1 MLYASA
7 AVEAFRVHGIPAR
20 YVEGYYISAGDIA
33 GSKDGKT
40 TVTGSNAHAWVEV
53 YFDGIGWLPVDVTP
67 GYYYDVAALQK
78 MVNTPESVQ
87 KNAALENNSFGGKQS
102 ADLSSAKNKV
112 GKAIKKAAGQTVH
125 GDTGTSWMEY
135 RRDRTAP

>member
-1 MLYASA
+1 MLWNSGISVSQITMILYASA

-53 YFDGIGWLPVDVTP
+53 YFT
-67 GYYYDVAALQK
+67 
-78 MVNTPESVQ
+78 
-87 KNAALENNSFGGKQS
+87 
-102 ADLSSAKNKV
+102 V
-112 GKAIKKAAGQTVH
+112 GR
-125 GDTGTSWMEY
+125 S
-135 RRDRTAP
+135 